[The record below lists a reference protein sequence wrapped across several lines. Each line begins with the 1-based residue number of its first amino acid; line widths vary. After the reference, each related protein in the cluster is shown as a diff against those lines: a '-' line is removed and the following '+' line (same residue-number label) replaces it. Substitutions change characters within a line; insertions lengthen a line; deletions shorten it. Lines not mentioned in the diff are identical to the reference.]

1 MSGIVSRKHFARLGL
16 GTAGLAVALMSGG
29 TASAQ
34 DASNPEATTSADVQ
48 ANGDSAKPGEII
60 VTGSR
65 VGRSTFDTTSPVTVL
80 GQKEIEN
87 LNLNNVGEVV
97 SQLPANSNFFAPNN
111 VGLGNFNVGAQ
122 LVNLRGLNPFF
133 GTRTLTLVD
142 TKRVV
147 PTTTGGGVDVTLM
160 PSMLVQRTETVT
172 GGASAI
178 YGSDAIAGVVNIIL
192 DTKLD
197 GFKGQADFS
206 RTWHGD
212 GNDKHVSLAY
222 GTGFANDRGHFVAG
236 VEYDNQDAIGICS
249 DVRDWCARNYSVV
262 TNNAYLTNG
271 QPHYIIAGNT
281 YLSDTSLTGVLVPCT
296 GPAPRPPANCSSPTI
311 VQLSPDGKSVIP
323 YDRGQYSYIAGRG
336 ATQVGGDQYAVGPY
350 DATTLRPSVKRWTA
364 LGHLTYEL
372 SDALTGFVEFSYAK
386 TKGVNPVANGTIGP
400 STNETVSGSFTGTH
414 IAADN
419 AFLSPA
425 VAAAIGPNGADFGRS
440 MVNVENALNQ
450 TNNKTWRTV
459 LGLNGEIS
467 SRWSWDAYYTHGENN
482 NDQHLHHNVVGSYL
496 NYALDAVKDGNGKI
510 VCGVDIVG
518 RINPQTGAP
527 YTATDRTNA
536 NLAGSCVP
544 LNLFGVGNADPAAV
558 DYAFRTLDEYN
569 VTKQDV
575 GAVNFRGDLFDG
587 WGAGPV
593 KLAFGGEWRK
603 ESVKST
609 HNLDN
614 APFYNF
620 FTLSYGL
627 DFGGNVRAMEGY
639 GELNVPVFANAP
651 IGKAFELD
659 LAARYTDTKNKGT
672 LGANAGATSGRD
684 FWTWRING
692 VWDVT
697 DWFRLRAT
705 RSRDVRAPQ
714 FRELYQTYAPRVGPP
729 FGFVAANPWAIKY
742 NNDHAKDANFTPVA
756 LGDNLILQTGGNINL
771 KPEKAD
777 TWTIGAV
784 VSPKSGFLSG
794 FRVSADWYQIKIRDA
809 IAGPPFGVGAA
820 SIASLCYS
828 GAQAY
833 CDLITFVQPG
843 QPGYNPAFPYDMAT
857 VISTAS
863 NTQGFTTRGIDF
875 EAAYSHSLG
884 QGSVSVRALASYL
897 YDQLFDQGVGK
908 PPINYAGQTGPTGA
922 FGTFNTSPHWQG
934 NLILTTEQGPFTG
947 TVQVR
952 YIGSGTFETLTP
964 LNLPPVQVGDPNY
977 SNTDPNSINSN
988 RVAAAAYLNVSA
1000 SYRITD
1006 GIELFGS
1013 INNLLDKDPPIA
1025 PGGNGYPTNPVYF
1038 DTYGRVWRA
1047 GVRVRFGNRA
1057 SAPPPPVSAP
1067 LPVAAPAPEAAP
1079 PPPAP
1084 EPVAPPPPPA
1094 VAPQGERG

>member
-1 MSGIVSRKHFARLGL
+1 MNGIVFRKHFARLSL
-16 GTAGLAVALMSGG
+16 GTAALAVGLLAGG
-29 TASAQ
+29 TAAAQ
-34 DASNPEATTSADVQ
+34 ESLPEAPKSTGVQ
-48 ANGDSAKPGEII
+48 ATGEARNDREII

-65 VGRSTFDTTSPVTVL
+65 VGHSTFDTTSPVTVL
-80 GQKEIEN
+80 GEKEIAD

-97 SQLPANSNFFAPNN
+97 AQLPANSNFFAPNN

-142 TKRVV
+142 TRRVV
-147 PTTTGGGVDVTLM
+147 PTTTGGGVDITLM

-192 DTKLD
+192 DTQLD

-206 RTWHGD
+206 RSWHGD
-212 GNDKHVSLAY
+212 GNDKHVSVAY

-249 DVRDWCARNYSVV
+249 EVRDWCRRNYSVV

-271 QPHYIIAGNT
+271 DPHYIIAGNT
-281 YLSDTSLTGVLVPCT
+281 YLADTSLTGVLVPCT
-296 GPAPRPPANCSSPTI
+296 TAKGCIGGTEF
-311 VQLSPDGKSVIP
+311 QLSADGKSP
-323 YDRGQYSYIAGRG
+323 QPFDPGQYSYAAGRG
-336 ATQVGGDQYAVGPY
+336 AVRVGGDSLAVGPY
-350 DATTLRPSVKRWTA
+350 DATTLRPAVERWTA

-372 SDALTGFVEFSYAK
+372 SDALTGFAEFSYAN

-400 STNETVSGSFTGTH
+400 STNQTVPGSYTGTR

-425 VAAAIGPNGADFGRS
+425 VATAIGPNGATFGRS

-450 TNNKTWRTV
+450 TNNETWRTV
-459 LGLNGEIS
+459 AGLNGKIGP
-467 SRWSWDAYYTHGENN
+467 RWSWDAYYTHGENK
-482 NDQHLHHNVVGSYL
+482 NDQHLHHNVVGAYL
-496 NYALDAVKDGNGKI
+496 NYALDAVKDGTGKI

-527 YTATDRTNA
+527 YTASDRTIA
-536 NLAGSCVP
+536 NLAGPCVP
-544 LNLFGVGNADPAAV
+544 LNLFGIGNADPKAV

-575 GAVNFRGDLFDG
+575 AAVNFRGDLFDG
-587 WGAGPV
+587 WGAGPI
-593 KLAFGGEWRK
+593 KLAVGGEWRK

-614 APFYNF
+614 APFYNY

-627 DFGGNVRAMEGY
+627 DYGGNVRVMEGY
-639 GELNVPVFANAP
+639 GELNVPVLADSP
-651 IGKAFELD
+651 VGKSLVLD
-659 LAARYTDTKNKGT
+659 LAARYTDTHNKGT
-672 LGANAGATSGRD
+672 LGSNAGATSSRN

-729 FGFVAANPWAIKY
+729 FGFVGANPWAIAY
-742 NNDHAKDANFTPVA
+742 NAAHPGAPVP
-756 LGDNLILQTGGNINL
+756 LGDNLTLLTGGNIDL
-771 KPEKAD
+771 KPETAD
-777 TWTIGAV
+777 TWTIGGV
-784 VSPKSGFLSG
+784 ISPKSGFMSG
-794 FRVSADWYQIKIRDA
+794 FRFSADWYQIKISDA

-820 SIASLCYS
+820 NIASLCYS
-828 GAQAY
+828 GVQAY

-843 QPGYNPAFPYDMAT
+843 QPGYNPSFPYDMAT
-857 VISTAS
+857 VVSTA
-863 NTQGFTTRGIDF
+863 NNLQGFTTRGIDF
-875 EAAYSHSLG
+875 EAAYTHPLGEGSL
-884 QGSVSVRALASYL
+884 SVRALASYL

-934 NLILTTEQGPFTG
+934 NLIVTTAQGPFTG

-952 YIGSGTFETLTP
+952 YIGKGRFETLTP
-964 LNLPPVQVGDPNY
+964 LNAPPVQPGDPGY
-977 SNTDPNSINSN
+977 SNTDINSINTN
-988 RVAAAAYLNVSA
+988 HVAAAAYVNLSA
-1000 SYRITD
+1000 SYRIFD
-1006 GIELFGS
+1006 GFELFGS
-1013 INNLLDKDPPIA
+1013 INNLLDKDPPVA

-1047 GVRVRFGNRA
+1047 GVRVR
-1057 SAPPPPVSAP
+1057 
-1067 LPVAAPAPEAAP
+1067 L
-1079 PPPAP
+1079 
-1084 EPVAPPPPPA
+1084 
-1094 VAPQGERG
+1094 

>member
-1 MSGIVSRKHFARLGL
+1 MSGTVYRKHFARGGL
-16 GTAGLAVALMSGG
+16 STAALAVGLLTSGTALAQGVPDSG
-29 TASAQ
+29 TPKNT
-34 DASNPEATTSADVQ
+34 SNLDKIDVQ
-48 ANGDSAKPGEII
+48 ATGEPAKGNEII

-65 VGRSTFDTTSPVTVL
+65 VAHSTFDTASPVTVL
-80 GQKEIEN
+80 GEKEIAN

-97 SQLPANSNFFAPNN
+97 AQLPQNSNFFAPNN

-212 GNDKHVSLAY
+212 GNDKHISAAY
-222 GTGFANDRGHFVAG
+222 GTGFAQDRGHFVAG

-249 DVRDWCARNYSVV
+249 SSRDWCGDNYSVV
-262 TNNAYLTNG
+262 TINAYLTNG
-271 QPHYIIAGNT
+271 DPHYIITGNT
-281 YLSDTSLTGVLVPCT
+281 YLADTSLTGVLVPCIT
-296 GPAPRPPANCSSPTI
+296 AKGCVGGAEF
-311 VQLSPDGKSVIP
+311 QLSTDGKSPIP
-323 YDRGQYSYIAGRG
+323 YDPGLYSYAAGRG
-336 ATQVGGDQYAVGPY
+336 AVRVGGDSLAVGPY
-350 DATTLRPSVKRWTA
+350 DATTLRPAVERWTA
-364 LGHLTYEL
+364 LGHLSYEL
-372 SDALTGFVEFSYAK
+372 SDALTGFVELSYAN

-400 STNETVSGSFTGTH
+400 STNQTVPGTYTGTR

-425 VAAAIGPNGADFGRS
+425 VAAAIGPFGGTFGRS

-459 LGLNGEIS
+459 VGLNGEIGP
-467 SRWSWDAYYTHGENN
+467 RWSWDAYYTHGENK
-482 NDQHLHHNVVGSYL
+482 NDQHLHHNVVGPYL
-496 NYALDAVKDGNGKI
+496 NYALDAVKNGSGNI
-510 VCGVDIVG
+510 VCGVDVPG

-527 YTATDRTNA
+527 YTATDRTIA
-536 NLAGSCVP
+536 NLAGACVP
-544 LNLFGVGNADPAAV
+544 LNLFGIGNASQAAV

-569 VTKQDV
+569 TTKQDV
-575 GAVNFRGDLFDG
+575 AAVNFRGDLFDG

-593 KLAFGGEWRK
+593 KLAVGGEWRK
-603 ESVKST
+603 ESVIST
-609 HNLDN
+609 HNLAN
-614 APFYNF
+614 TPYYNY

-627 DFGGNVRAMEGY
+627 DFGGNVRVMEGY

-651 IGKAFELD
+651 VGKAFVLD
-659 LAARYTDTKNKGT
+659 LAARYTDTRNEGT
-672 LGANAGATSGRD
+672 LGANAGDTSSRN

-729 FGFVAANPWAIKY
+729 FGFVAANPWAIDY
-742 NNDHAKDANFTPVA
+742 NSKHKPPDQVA
-756 LGDNLILQTGGNINL
+756 LGDNLTLLTGGNIDL
-771 KPEKAD
+771 KPETAD
-777 TWTIGAV
+777 TWTIGGV
-784 VSPKSGFLSG
+784 ISPQSGFMSG
-794 FRVSADWYQIKIRDA
+794 FRFSADWYQIKIRDA

-820 SIASLCYS
+820 NIASLCYS

-833 CDLITFVQPG
+833 CDLITFVQPS

-857 VISTAS
+857 VVSTA
-863 NTQGFTTRGIDF
+863 NNVQGFTTRGIDF
-875 EAAYSHSLG
+875 EAAYSHPLG
-884 QGSVSVRALASYL
+884 NGSISVRALASYL
-897 YDQLFDQGVGK
+897 YDQLFDQGVGQ

-922 FGTFNTSPHWQG
+922 FGTFNTSPNWQG
-934 NLILTTEQGPFTG
+934 NLIVTTEQGPFTG

-952 YIGSGTFETLTP
+952 YIGSGRFETLTP
-964 LNLPPVQVGDPNY
+964 LNKPPVQIGDPGY
-977 SNTDPNSINSN
+977 SNTNPNSINTN
-988 RVAAAAYLNVSA
+988 RVSAAAYVNLSA
-1000 SYRITD
+1000 SYRIMD

-1013 INNLLDKDPPIA
+1013 VNNLLDKDPPVA

-1038 DTYGRVWRA
+1038 DTYGRVWRG
-1047 GVRVRFGNRA
+1047 GVRVRFGNGRSA
-1057 SAPPPPVSAP
+1057 SPPPPEAVP
-1067 LPVAAPAPEAAP
+1067 LAAPAPEAAP

-1084 EPVAPPPPPA
+1084 EPAAPPPPPA
-1094 VAPQGERG
+1094 VAPKGERG